1 MRFFGTALLALAAP
15 LLVAAQDSG
24 NSSANAFIVPTSG
37 ISGTAGQ
44 TLNLQWTPTTSGT
57 VSLILRSGAS
67 SDLNKGTTIA
77 SNIQN
82 SGSYAYNIPS
92 DVTRGSDYT
101 VEIVDDTNS
110 SIYNFTPYF
119 VIEST
124 NTVASS
130 TGAVTSGAPT
140 DSVSLSTASATDSAT
155 GVTALSTASGSATS
169 SGAMSTGSSTGS
181 SASSGSMS
189 TRASASAT
197 SATASGAVLTSS
209 SAAAGARQT
218 AIAGMLGIVALGAM
232 AL

>member
-24 NSSANAFIVPTSG
+24 NSSANAFVVPTSG

-82 SGSYAYNIPS
+82 SGSYAFNIPS

-101 VEIVDDTNS
+101 VEIVDDSDS
-110 SIYNFTPYF
+110 SVYNFTPYF

-130 TGAVTSGAPT
+130 TGALTSGAPT
-140 DSVSLSTASATDSAT
+140 GSVSLSTASATDSAT
-155 GVTALSTASGSATS
+155 GVTASSTVSGSATS
-169 SGAMSTGSSTGS
+169 AGTASTGSTTGS
-181 SASSGSMS
+181 ASSSGSMS
-189 TRASASAT
+189 TRASSAT

-218 AIAGMLGIVALGAM
+218 AMAGMLGIVALGAM

>member
-15 LLVAAQDSG
+15 LLVAAQNSG
-24 NSSANAFIVPTSG
+24 NSSANAFVVPTSG

-82 SGSYAYNIPS
+82 SGSYAFNIPS

-101 VEIVDDTNS
+101 VEIVDDSDS

-130 TGAVTSGAPT
+130 TGALTSGAPT
-140 DSVSLSTASATDSAT
+140 GSVSLSTASATDSAT
-155 GVTALSTASGSATS
+155 GVTASSTVSGSATS
-169 SGAMSTGSSTGS
+169 SGAMSTGSTTGS
-181 SASSGSMS
+181 ASSSGSMS
-189 TRASASAT
+189 TRASSAT

-218 AIAGMLGIVALGAM
+218 AMAGMLGIVALGAM

>member
-24 NSSANAFIVPTSG
+24 NSSANAFVVPTSG

-82 SGSYAYNIPS
+82 SGSYAFNIPS

-101 VEIVDDTNS
+101 VEIVDDSDS

-130 TGAVTSGAPT
+130 TGALTSGAPT
-140 DSVSLSTASATDSAT
+140 GSVSLSTASATDSAT
-155 GVTALSTASGSATS
+155 GVTASSTVSGSATS
-169 SGAMSTGSSTGS
+169 SGAMSTGSTTGS
-181 SASSGSMS
+181 ASSSGSMS
-189 TRASASAT
+189 TRASSAT

-218 AIAGMLGIVALGAM
+218 AMAGMLGIVALGAM

>member
-24 NSSANAFIVPTSG
+24 NSSANAFVVPTSG

-82 SGSYAYNIPS
+82 SGSYAFNIPS

-101 VEIVDDTNS
+101 VEIVDDSDS

-130 TGAVTSGAPT
+130 TGALTSGAPT
-140 DSVSLSTASATDSAT
+140 GSVSLSTASATDSAT
-155 GVTALSTASGSATS
+155 GVTASSTVSGSATS
-169 SGAMSTGSSTGS
+169 AGTASTGSTTGS
-181 SASSGSMS
+181 ASSSGSMS
-189 TRASASAT
+189 TRASSAT

-218 AIAGMLGIVALGAM
+218 AMAGMLGIVALGAM